1 MEWKIKSEE
10 DKTFTINSK
19 QMGEVAIASDG
30 EHSAIGVTEEEAVKA
45 VEEMQEAPQ
54 KTKLAAPLENPKGLG
69 WFDGTSWG
77 TK

>member
-1 MEWKIKSEE
+1 MEWEIKSEE
-10 DKTFTINSK
+10 DETFTIKSK
-19 QMGEVAIASDG
+19 KMGEVAIASDG
-30 EHSAIGVTEEEAVKA
+30 KHSAIGATEEDAVKA